1 MTAAAQPT
9 ARFDAEAARADFPAL
24 RQEVHGRRLVYLDN
38 AATSQKPQAVI
49 DRLRAYYE
57 QENANIHRGV
67 HFLSQQAT
75 DAHEAARQEIAEFI
89 GAEDAAE
96 IIFTRGC
103 TEGINLVASTFGRTS
118 VGAGDEIVI
127 STMEH
132 HSNIVPWQMLCEEKG
147 ARLRVIPISDAGEI
161 DYDAFL
167 DLLSERT
174 KLVAVAHISNA
185 LGTIN
190 PVREMIRD
198 AHACGIP
205 VLIDGAQAVP
215 HGPVDVRAL
224 DADFYAFSGHKMFG
238 PTGIGV
244 LYGKRAFME
253 AMPPYQGGGDMIDQ
267 VTFEKT
273 TYNAL
278 PHKFEAGTPYIAGV
292 LGLAE
297 AVRYL
302 QDCDLDVIQAYEAN
316 LLAYA
321 TEHVQ
326 EIDGVR
332 LIGTAREKASVLS
345 FLMTDVHPYDAG
357 LLLDKMGIAVRTGHH
372 CTQPLM
378 DRLGIPGTIRASFA
392 FYNTRDDVDRLVE
405 GLYEVHRQM
414 RRETSVALPSAS
426 DVDTVE
432 ARQERLAD
440 AFDAFEDLDL
450 KRDYLMDL
458 GKTLAEM
465 RPALKDE
472 QHRIHG
478 CQSAVWLH
486 AEQRAGRV
494 YFEADSNAMI
504 TRGLIALLV
513 HVLSG
518 QPPKAILDAD
528 LDAFMDEIGMQHL
541 ISQGRKN
548 GLAAMIKQIK
558 LYALAFEK
566 MEQLAHST
574 T

>member
-1 MTAAAQPT
+1 MAAAQPT
-9 ARFDAEAARADFPAL
+9 PRFDAEAARADFPAL
-24 RQEVHGRRLVYLDN
+24 HQEVNGRPLVYLDN
-38 AATSQKPQAVI
+38 AATSQKPQVVI

-75 DAHEAARQEIAEFI
+75 DAHEAARHAVAAFI
-89 GAEDAAE
+89 NAEDDAE
-96 IIFTRGC
+96 VIFTRGC

-118 VGAGDEIVI
+118 VHEGDEIVI
-127 STMEH
+127 STLEH
-132 HSNIVPWQMLCEEKG
+132 HSNIVPWQMLCAEKG
-147 ARLRVIPISDAGEI
+147 ARLRVIPISDRGEI
-161 DYDAFL
+161 DYEAYL
-167 DLLSERT
+167 GLLSERT
-174 KLVAVAHISNA
+174 KLVAVVHISNA

-190 PVREMIRD
+190 SVAAIIRD
-198 AHACGIP
+198 AHERGIP
-205 VLIDGAQAVP
+205 VLVDGAQAVP

-244 LYGKRAFME
+244 LYGKRAFLE
-253 AMPPYQGGGDMIDQ
+253 AMPPYQGGGDMISE
-267 VTFEKT
+267 VTFERT
-273 TYNAL
+273 TYNTL
-278 PHKFEAGTPYIAGV
+278 PHKFEAGTPYIAGA

-302 QDCDLDVIQAYEAN
+302 QAQNLDAIHAYETD

-321 TEHVQ
+321 TERVQ
-326 EIDGVR
+326 EIDGIR
-332 LIGTAREKASVLS
+332 LVGTAPQKASVLS
-345 FLMTDVHPYDAG
+345 FLMADVHPYDAG
-357 LLLDKMGIAVRTGHH
+357 LLLDRLGIAVRTGHH

-378 DRLGIPGTIRASFA
+378 NRLGIPGTIRASFA
-392 FYNTRDDVDRLVE
+392 FYNTHEDVARLVE
-405 GLYEVHRQM
+405 GLHEIRRQM
-414 RRETSVALPSAS
+414 QRETQVAMPSAAEA
-426 DVDTVE
+426 DTVE
-432 ARQERLAD
+432 IRQAKLAD
-440 AFDAFEDLDL
+440 AFSAFDDLDL

-458 GKTLAEM
+458 GKTLAHM
-465 RPALKDE
+465 DPALKNE
-472 QHRIHG
+472 RHRIHG

-486 AEQRAGRV
+486 ADRRDGRV
-494 YFEADSNAMI
+494 FFEADSNAVI

-513 HVLSG
+513 HVLDG

-528 LDAFMDEIGMQHL
+528 LGAFMDRIGMQDL

-558 LYALAFEK
+558 LYALAFQK
-566 MEQLAHST
+566 MDQLAHST